1 MITSIR
7 AFFKKKSL
15 DKTSSS
21 IIAQLEKKIGTK
33 ITRPELFL
41 RALRHRSYIIE
52 RKLES
57 TESYEQLEF
66 LGDAVLDL
74 IVSDIIFERYS
85 SQDEGFMTQ
94 LRSKLVKGEHLAKL
108 GSYLKLESIIQVGHR
123 VKNQGIEQSKS
134 VQADIFEAVIGALYK
149 DAGYDKTYNFVSS
162 LFDSYIDLDSLIASK
177 DNYKSMLL
185 EYAQANKMAIP
196 EYEVVEESGPGH
208 DKTFRVQVIVN
219 GTICGQGVGK
229 NKKKAEQL
237 AAREALYKYFN
248 LN

>member
-1 MITSIR
+1 MRIS
-7 AFFKKKSL
+7 
-15 DKTSSS
+15 
-21 IIAQLEKKIGTK
+21 
-33 ITRPELFL
+33 RPELFM

-52 RKLES
+52 HDLEA

-74 IVSDIIFERYS
+74 IVSDIIFEQYS
-85 SQDEGFMTQ
+85 TEDEGFMTQ

-108 GSYLKLESIIQVGHR
+108 GGYLNLESIIQVGYR

-134 VQADIFEAVIGALYK
+134 VQADIFEAIIGALYK
-149 DAGYDKTYNFVSS
+149 DAGYDKTYRFVSS
-162 LFDSYIDLDSLIASK
+162 LFDRHIDLDSLIASK

-185 EYAQANKMAIP
+185 EYAQANKLAIP
-196 EYEVVEESGPGH
+196 EYEVIDESGPGH

-219 GTICGQGVGK
+219 GEICGQGVGK

-237 AAREALYKYFN
+237 AAREALQKYFN
-248 LN
+248 FN

>member
-41 RALRHRSYIIE
+41 KALRHRSYIIE
-52 RKLES
+52 KKLES

-74 IVSDIIFERYS
+74 IVSDIIFERYDN
-85 SQDEGFMTQ
+85 QDEGFMTQ

-108 GSYLKLESIIQVGHR
+108 GGYLELETIIQVGNR

-134 VQADIFEAVIGALYK
+134 VQADIFEAIIGALYK
-149 DAGYDKTYNFVSS
+149 DIGYDKTYRFVSS
-162 LFDSYIDLDSLIASK
+162 LFDRYIDLDSLIASK
-177 DNYKSMLL
+177 DNYKSILL
-185 EYAQANKMAIP
+185 EYAQANKMAVP
-196 EYEVVEESGPGH
+196 EYEVIDESGPGH

-219 GTICGQGVGK
+219 GEICGQGIGK

-237 AAREALYKYFN
+237 AAREALQKYFN
-248 LN
+248 FN